1 MTEILVKYASRSRPE
16 NFMRGLRSIFENA
29 INPEQ
34 ITVLVSLD
42 IDDPKLNEYDL
53 SEFSQH
59 NIIKCVGTSKNK
71 IDAINRDVNEYE
83 GHWDIL
89 VNFSDDM
96 VFTREGW
103 DDVMREEIDSTW
115 FYYGKGF
122 VFNFTDPNNGG
133 ALMTM
138 SVMDY
143 EYYIRDRYIYHPSYE
158 SVWCDNEAQDVA
170 KKNNRFVDIHEVIF
184 DHLHPA
190 NGKAMTDAQYQK
202 TESAAVHH
210 KDHQNYLNRKQLN
223 FPA

>member
-1 MTEILVKYASRSRPE
+1 MIRILVKYASRSRPE
-16 NFMRGLRSIFENA
+16 NFMRGLRSIFKKA
-29 INPEQ
+29 LNPER

-42 IDDPKLNEYDL
+42 IDDPKLSEYDL
-53 SEFSQH
+53 SEFSQY

-71 IDAINRDVNEYE
+71 IDAINRDVNEYKY
-83 GHWDIL
+83 HWDIL

-96 VFTREGW
+96 VFTCRGW
-103 DDVMREEIDSTW
+103 DDIISDDYDYHEFDVVLN
-115 FYYGKGF
+115 YK
-122 VFNFTDPNNGG
+122 DPNNGG

-170 KKNNRFVDIHEVIF
+170 KLRGCFFSIDEVIF

-202 TESAAVHH
+202 TEAAAVHH
-210 KDHQNYLNRKQLN
+210 KDHQNYINRKQLN

>member
-1 MTEILVKYASRSRPE
+1 
-16 NFMRGLRSIFENA
+16 
-29 INPEQ
+29 
-34 ITVLVSLD
+34 
-42 IDDPKLNEYDL
+42 
-53 SEFSQH
+53 
-59 NIIKCVGTSKNK
+59 
-71 IDAINRDVNEYE
+71 
-83 GHWDIL
+83 L

-96 VFTREGW
+96 VFTCRGW
-103 DDVMREEIDSTW
+103 DVAISDDYDHHEFDVVLN
-115 FYYGKGF
+115 YK
-122 VFNFTDPNNGG
+122 DPNNGG

-143 EYYIRDRYIYHPSYE
+143 KYYIRDRYIYHPSYE

-170 KKNNRFVDIHEVIF
+170 KSRGCFFSIDEVIF

-202 TESAAVHH
+202 TESASVHH

>member
-1 MTEILVKYASRSRPE
+1 MIRILVKYASRSRPE
-16 NFMRGLRSIFENA
+16 NFLRGLRSIFEKA
-29 INPEQ
+29 LNPER

-42 IDDPKLNEYDL
+42 IDDPKLSEYDL
-53 SEFSQH
+53 SEFSQY

-71 IDAINRDVNEYE
+71 IDAINRDVNEYK

-103 DDVMREEIDSTW
+103 DATISDDFDHYEYDVVLN
-115 FYYGKGF
+115 YK
-122 VFNFTDPNNGG
+122 DPNNGG

-170 KKNNRFVDIHEVIF
+170 KLRGCFFSIYEVIF

-202 TESAAVHH
+202 TEAAAVHH